1 MGSLRR
7 RLWGDSGEMEHLAEA
22 TPSGPPTLMRRD
34 AAVRPS
40 SSSRSMPSCSLL
52 LQRLLPPQA
61 ATSGTTRERRARN
74 SLIVERDDI
83 VAWQQTYLRDITRH
97 RQEGRQIFYLD
108 ETWVTA
114 GHTASTVWVDS
125 TVTSSHD
132 AFMRGLTT
140 GLKQP
145 SGKGQRLIVTHIGSE
160 DGFVPGCL
168 DVFRDKKT
176 GDYHDEMDGPRFE
189 KWFDDVL
196 QKLPTGSVIV
206 MDNAPYH
213 SRRLE
218 AVPTTS
224 SRKELIQGWLTSK
237 GIAWDAKMLKRRLL
251 EIVSSVKLQYVK
263 YRVDTAAERAGC
275 TVVRLPPYHCEFN
288 PIELIWAQIKNRV
301 AARNRM
307 FKTGDVERLL
317 KEEAEQVTASN
328 WCNAV
333 RHVVEVEE
341 SFKQGGTTS
350 AHIEPIVIA
359 LNEGDTS
366 SESDISSVGPL
377 DDP

>member
-1 MGSLRR
+1 M
-7 RLWGDSGEMEHLAEA
+7 
-22 TPSGPPTLMRRD
+22 
-34 AAVRPS
+34 
-40 SSSRSMPSCSLL
+40 
-52 LQRLLPPQA
+52 
-61 ATSGTTRERRARN
+61 
-74 SLIVERDDI
+74 VERDDI

-97 RQEGRQIFYLD
+97 RQEGRQIFYFD

-168 DVFRDKKT
+168 DVFRGKKT
-176 GDYHDEMDGPRFE
+176 GDYHEEMDGPRFE

-218 AVPTTS
+218 AVPTTT

-237 GIAWDAKMLKRRLL
+237 GIAWDAKMLKKQLL
-251 EIVSSVKLQYVK
+251 EIVSSVKPQYVK
-263 YRVDTAAERAGC
+263 YRVDTTAERAGC
-275 TVVRLPPYHCEFN
+275 TVVRLSPYHCEFN

-301 AARNRM
+301 AARNTM
-307 FKTGDVERLL
+307 FNIGDVERLL

-359 LNEGDTS
+359 LKEGDTS
-366 SESDISSVGPL
+366 SESDMSSVGPL
-377 DDP
+377 EDP